1 MNANAELL
9 NYIHQ
14 NAQMGQNSIKK
25 ILEIM
30 DKDDK
35 FKEHLENQFREYKEV
50 FDEADKML
58 NDLGEESKDIN
69 KMQKK
74 QAEVMIEM
82 KTMKG
87 RSADHITEML
97 MKGNLMGIIQLI
109 RRMKEYKGKVDDE
122 VYALA
127 DKLIKTEEINLQEG
141 RKFLK

>member
-14 NAQMGQNSIKK
+14 NAQMGQNSIEK

-30 DKDDK
+30 DRDDE
-35 FKEHLENQFREYKEV
+35 FKEHLENQFKEYKEI
-50 FDEADKML
+50 FDQADKML

-74 QAEVMIEM
+74 QAEVMIEV

-122 VYALA
+122 VYGLA
-127 DKLIKTEEINLQEG
+127 DKLIKTEERNLQEG

>member
-14 NAQMGQNSIKK
+14 NAQMGQNSIEK

-30 DKDDK
+30 DRDDE
-35 FKEHLENQFREYKEV
+35 FKKHLENQFKEYKEI
-50 FDEADKML
+50 FDESGKML
-58 NDLGEESKDIN
+58 SDMGEESKDVN

-74 QAEVMIEM
+74 QVEVMIEV
-82 KTMKG
+82 KTVKG

-109 RRMKEYKGKVDDE
+109 RRMNQYNGKVDKK
-122 VYALA
+122 VYSLA
-127 DKLIKTEEINLQEG
+127 DKLLKTEERNLQDG

>member
-1 MNANAELL
+1 MNANAGLL

-14 NAQMGQNSIKK
+14 NAQMGQNSIEK

-30 DKDDK
+30 DRDDE
-35 FKEHLENQFREYKEV
+35 FKKHLENQFKEYKEI
-50 FDEADKML
+50 FDESGKML
-58 NDLGEESKDIN
+58 SDMGEESKDVN

-74 QAEVMIEM
+74 QVEVMIEV
-82 KTMKG
+82 KTVKG

-109 RRMKEYKGKVDDE
+109 RRMNQYNGKVDKK
-122 VYALA
+122 VYSLA
-127 DKLIKTEEINLQEG
+127 DKLLKTEERNLQDG

>member
-1 MNANAELL
+1 
-9 NYIHQ
+9 
-14 NAQMGQNSIKK
+14 MGQNSIEK

-30 DKDDK
+30 DRDDE
-35 FKEHLENQFREYKEV
+35 FKEHLENQFKEYKEI
-50 FDEADKML
+50 FDQADKML

-74 QAEVMIEM
+74 QAEVMIEV

-122 VYALA
+122 VYGLA
-127 DKLIKTEEINLQEG
+127 DKLIKTEERNLQEG

>member
-9 NYIHQ
+9 NYIYQ
-14 NAQMGQNSIKK
+14 NAQMGQDSINK

-30 DKDDK
+30 DRDDE

-50 FDEADKML
+50 FDEAEKML
-58 NDLGEESKDIN
+58 NDLGEDAKDIN
-69 KMQKK
+69 KLQKK

-127 DKLIKTEEINLQEG
+127 DKLIKTEEINLQDG

>member
-14 NAQMGQNSIKK
+14 NAQMGQNSIEK

-30 DKDDK
+30 DRDDE
-35 FKEHLENQFREYKEV
+35 FKEHLENQFKEYKEI

-74 QAEVMIEM
+74 QAEVMIEV

>member
-9 NYIHQ
+9 NYVHQ
-14 NAQMGQNSIKK
+14 NAQMGQNSIEK

-30 DKDDK
+30 DRDDE
-35 FKEHLENQFREYKEV
+35 FKEHLENQFKEYKEI

>member
-14 NAQMGQNSIKK
+14 NAQMGQNSIEK

-30 DKDDK
+30 DRDDE
-35 FKEHLENQFREYKEV
+35 FKKHLENQFKEYKEI
-50 FDEADKML
+50 FDESGKML
-58 NDLGEESKDIN
+58 SDMGEESKDVN

-74 QAEVMIEM
+74 QVEVMIEV
-82 KTMKG
+82 KTVKG

-109 RRMKEYKGKVDDE
+109 RRMKQYNGKVDKK
-122 VYALA
+122 VYSLA
-127 DKLIKTEEINLQEG
+127 DKLLKTEERNLQDG

>member
-14 NAQMGQNSIKK
+14 NAQMGQNSIEK

-30 DKDDK
+30 DRDDE
-35 FKEHLENQFREYKEV
+35 FKEHLENQFKEYKEI
-50 FDEADKML
+50 FDQADKML
-58 NDLGEESKDIN
+58 NDLGEDSKDIN

-74 QAEVMIEM
+74 QAEIMIEM